1 MDVKEKRKKY
11 YLENRERIL
20 QKNKEYYHNNKE
32 ARQEYNNKYW
42 EEHKKKY
49 LERRS
54 KNSEYKTKHRL
65 YYHNYYKIKDEIP
78 EDTKLKMKNIEVVRV
93 GRLTTLKLIFRR
105 WLQKFQ
111 HHKPTYIDKDATKG
125 RP

>member
-32 ARQEYNNKYW
+32 ARQEYNNKHW
-42 EEHKKKY
+42 EEHKEKY

-54 KNSEYKTKHRL
+54 KNAEYKTKHRL
-65 YYHNYYKIKDEIP
+65 YYHNYYKIRDEIP
-78 EDTKLKMKNIEVVRV
+78 EDTKLKMKDIEVHNNPKKELMVY
-93 GRLTTLKLIFRR
+93 FN
-105 WLQKFQ
+105 
-111 HHKPTYIDKDATKG
+111 
-125 RP
+125 